1 MERNTDFINQINE
14 TTAKHGLNK
23 YNQFNVFRTMFK
35 MNEEKNLHSRF
46 IAFLLNPQGTHGRG
60 TKFLELFLEELEMQ
74 NFRLDGVTV
83 VPDEAGKSELDN
95 IDILIRNAH
104 NEAIII
110 ENKIFA
116 GDSNKSDLEFE
127 KNNIDDPNNP
137 NRFQLPRYYNKA
149 TARGF
154 KVVRILYLT
163 IDGKLPSFHDE
174 FPQCVKD
181 LLIRKEHLKHVQH
194 WLTRCI
200 SELGDDSNLKRA
212 IVQYKQASLEFLN
225 DIQLAWDLKIIT
237 AANLDEG
244 YNFWIKKEIE
254 GVNQA
259 ELVLAQFMHVKWHT
273 VHEFFSNL
281 GDRITE
287 AFNVK
292 VFEIEN
298 DKITALT
305 HRDVKTR
312 ISLSFQKN
320 DILYYVCNDSTGFSI
335 GIVKESKCDEDYQKI
350 LEKRYANFDFNNTQV
365 FDLIDPSCSDELIDK
380 IVLECQAFVSKKE
393 LKIAVNKDF
402 SVEKL

>member
-1 MERNTDFINQINE
+1 MERKKDFINQINE
-14 TTAKHGLNK
+14 TTAKHGLNN

-35 MNEEKNLHSRF
+35 MTEEKPLHSRF

-60 TKFLELFLEELEMQ
+60 AKFLELFLEELEMP

-127 KNNIDDPNNP
+127 KNNIYDPNNP
-137 NRFQLPRYYNKA
+137 NRFQLPRYHNKV
-149 TARGF
+149 TAKGF

-181 LLIRKEHLKHVQH
+181 LLIRKEHLKHIQQ

-200 SELGDDSNLKRA
+200 SELVDDSDLKRA

-225 DIQLAWDLKIIT
+225 DIQLAWDLKTIT

-244 YNFWIKKEIE
+244 YNFWINKEIE
-254 GVNQA
+254 GVNHA
-259 ELVLAQFMHVKWHT
+259 ELVLAQFKHVKWHT

-281 GDRITE
+281 GDCISE

-292 VFEIEN
+292 VSEIEN

-312 ISLSFQKN
+312 ISLSFPKN
-320 DILYYVCNDSTGFSI
+320 EVLYYVCNDSNGFSI

-350 LEKRYANFDFNNTQV
+350 LEKRYANFDFNATQV

-393 LKIAVNKDF
+393 LKIAVNKRF
-402 SVEKL
+402 

>member
-1 MERNTDFINQINE
+1 MERKKDFINQINE
-14 TTAKHGLNK
+14 TTANHGLNN

-35 MNEEKNLHSRF
+35 MTEEKHLHSRF

-60 TKFLELFLEELEMQ
+60 TKFLELFLEELEMP

-95 IDILIRNAH
+95 IDILIRNAY

-116 GDSNKSDLEFE
+116 GDSNKSDLESE
-127 KNNIDDPNNP
+127 KMGNADP

-149 TARGF
+149 TAKGF

-181 LLIRKEHLKHVQH
+181 LLIRKEHLKHIQK
-194 WLTRCI
+194 WLIRCI
-200 SELGDDSNLKRA
+200 SELVDDNDLKRA

-225 DIQLAWDLKIIT
+225 DIQLAQDLKTIT
-237 AANLDEG
+237 AVNLEEG
-244 YNFWIKKEIE
+244 YHFWINKEID

-259 ELVLAQFMHVKWHT
+259 ELVLAQFIHVKWHT
-273 VHEFFSNL
+273 VYEFLSKL
-281 GDRITE
+281 RERIKRTFGVE
-287 AFNVK
+287 VS
-292 VFEIEN
+292 EIEN

-305 HRDVKTR
+305 HRDVKAR
-312 ISLSFQKN
+312 ISLSFPKN
-320 DILYYVCNDSTGFSI
+320 EVLYYVCNDSNGFSI
-335 GIVKESKCDEDYQKI
+335 GMVKECKSKEDYI
-350 LEKRYANFDFNNTQV
+350 LLLDNRYANFDFSEKEV
-365 FDLIDPSCSDELIDK
+365 FDLINPSSSINLIDK
-380 IVLECQAFVSKKE
+380 IILEFQAFVHKQEQK
-393 LKIAVNKDF
+393 
-402 SVEKL
+402 SVANYDCSSER

>member
-1 MERNTDFINQINE
+1 
-14 TTAKHGLNK
+14 
-23 YNQFNVFRTMFK
+23 